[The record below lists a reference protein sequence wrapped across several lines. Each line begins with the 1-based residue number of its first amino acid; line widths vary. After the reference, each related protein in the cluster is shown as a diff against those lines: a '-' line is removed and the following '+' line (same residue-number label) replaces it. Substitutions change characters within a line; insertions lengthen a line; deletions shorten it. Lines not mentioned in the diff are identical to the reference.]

1 MFRVQALACVHR
13 LVARSPAHQRT
24 PMRTADQLLQSIEF
38 PLLRRERCALLSRL
52 LFLTLDLLLLTLE
65 LFLLLFDLCLLL
77 FKCVDEEDAET
88 VVAHA
93 FDLAFVVTEGEERGD
108 LLDFFSAKADVF

>member
-1 MFRVQALACVHR
+1 FSLRSS
-13 LVARSPAHQRT
+13 LVARSPAHARAT
-24 PMRTADQLLQSIEF
+24 IRAAHQLLQSIEF

-52 LFLTLDLLLLTLE
+52 LFLTLDLLLLMLE

-77 FKCVDEEDAET
+77 FDRVDEDDAES

-93 FDLAFVVTEGEERGD
+93 FDLAFVITEGEERRD
-108 LLDFFSAKADVF
+108 LLDLFRAEADVFHAILF